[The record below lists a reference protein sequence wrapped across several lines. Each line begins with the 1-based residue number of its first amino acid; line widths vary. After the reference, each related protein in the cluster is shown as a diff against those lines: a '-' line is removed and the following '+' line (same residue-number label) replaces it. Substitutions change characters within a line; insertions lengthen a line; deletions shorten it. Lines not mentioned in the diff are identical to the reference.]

1 VTAGTWSWRSS
12 PTSERLAVAR
22 VIGAKGLA
30 GGLRLE
36 VLTDRPERLT
46 VGARLFVEEEDRPRR
61 IARVE
66 LGGRVPVIVLE
77 GIESRA
83 DAEAMIG
90 RYLEVVGEPLPAGTY
105 YWHQLVGLR
114 VSDES
119 GNDLGTL
126 VEVFRAGENEVYRV
140 EADGQPDLLLPALHE
155 FVREIDLES
164 GSMTVRYEAEEV
176 R

>member
-1 VTAGTWSWRSS
+1 M
-12 PTSERLAVAR
+12 
-22 VIGAKGLA
+22 
-30 GGLRLE
+30 
-36 VLTDRPERLT
+36 
-46 VGARLFVEEEDRPRR
+46 
-61 IARVE
+61 
-66 LGGRVPVIVLE
+66 PVIVLE
-77 GIESRA
+77 GIETRT

-90 RYLEVVGEPLPAGTY
+90 RYLEVVGDPLPAGTY

-114 VSDES
+114 VADES

-140 EADGQPDLLLPALHE
+140 EADGQPDLLLPALRE

-164 GSMTVRYEAEEV
+164 GSMTVRYESEEV